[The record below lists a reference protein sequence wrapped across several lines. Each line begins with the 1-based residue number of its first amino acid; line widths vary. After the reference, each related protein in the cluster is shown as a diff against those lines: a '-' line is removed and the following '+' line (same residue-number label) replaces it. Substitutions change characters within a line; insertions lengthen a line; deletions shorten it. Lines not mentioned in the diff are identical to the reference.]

1 MSGPVDD
8 DDAGAET
15 DWVAVVVLVMVDG
28 VVVLVGV
35 EVVDMPSIDIL
46 VGVVVPP
53 PAVVVVVLVV
63 VVLAVVVVAPT
74 AAVVIV
80 VVVELAMDVVVL
92 SAVVGGRLLHKHCGG
107 TVEQFC
113 KGMSGAGEQIQIL
126 TMNVCERSL
135 CKCGQKTKHWKR
147 TNAPASRQR
156 SVRRR
161 EVARQKC
168 GRQIS
173 TQASEEAKR
182 SGRTHR

>member
-1 MSGPVDD
+1 MCAVAVRRRRSSKNATTPITNRAASVPPTAPAVTAMSGPVDD

-80 VVVELAMDVVVL
+80 VVVELAMDLVML

-113 KGMSGAGEQIQIL
+113 K
-126 TMNVCERSL
+126 
-135 CKCGQKTKHWKR
+135 
-147 TNAPASRQR
+147 
-156 SVRRR
+156 
-161 EVARQKC
+161 
-168 GRQIS
+168 
-173 TQASEEAKR
+173 
-182 SGRTHR
+182 